1 NTEDYKKYAIP
12 TEKLINDVSDEIDI
26 SDYVHAL
33 RDNDIRHIKNSHGEE
48 TNEKYPVTSDDIKLI
63 PWIVQNYD
71 KVFVI
76 RRVKGKTGIIYVKV
90 NEDGLIYFLEQVTT
104 IYGNEPLLVNKQM
117 IKTGIEDIPNLK
129 GFVDAINKKESEAEF
144 LADLKKVHEVYAQSV
159 YQPHYNINI
168 SNHKENVKRNNAINK
183 KMSSSQYLA
192 DLNEIRKA
200 YVQDVKENYSSFII
214 PNSFGNVNIEGNNG
228 ASLDQYS
235 LSSPLQEFK
244 NNNEFELSEPDIE
257 NIEISDE
264 VEFLVGL
271 NGFKLNK
278 VQKHIVDICKK
289 LNSNVTVEFVNK
301 LEGNGK
307 FIRSQNK
314 ILIRSDL
321 SAAHMYVE
329 VFKYDFIHNVK
340 YDITGDKI
348 SKNNINI
355 DKYGFAQ
362 DNISRANQQGDFLND
377 FYAALNKNEWAQFYH
392 ALSKEG
398 YLTNAKINT
407 VAPIIINDKLV
418 IAERKHTSKNKH
430 DYIVSDVFKIA
441 DFNNDNYSLILIK
454 ESIERGEIHY
464 DERTIYQTLYRFLE
478 RTFSSEIFA
487 RYDGDS
493 KQFVIGATKR
503 RNISNNDD
511 IYGDSQERFAGDGL
525 SLRDQSSIQENNE
538 LLNTRIQIHSKL
550 LDYCF
555 NNSKAFEQYVRAKI
569 KHLNTDINIDVM
581 ARESVLNL
589 YTEYKYNQHIND
601 EIIPQEDRDA
611 FTMDNAR
618 EEIIADFFA
627 LVLFQGKQYR
637 ARIIEAL
644 ESADGEA
651 LIGIGDEISSEAAL
665 LELQQKE
672 PSLFEQVVRWIRDII
687 DKLRGMSQAKNVVN
701 DLEYI
706 EGTLISV
713 YNLKTALQK
722 SNYNL
727 EEYAKRLIDKY
738 GSQTASDKI
747 VEMLNEILILEN
759 ESLEEQEDTLQ
770 DVYDQNGDFVGELT
784 SKERLINEVAVWISE
799 GIVPPRDEYAEEVIS
814 FIVEDKLYINNKQ
827 RNKIRKMYGTLTNY
841 YNNVGIKLSTHK
853 NPDVDEDWVALDDAW
868 EYWIDAYPEL
878 FNNIIS
884 SEDMPARLAEIMEYI
899 NSLTED
905 VDYDGIA
912 AQITD
917 DLYSELGNIDID
929 EEKKES
935 NAAYRASFAEMY
947 RENMKY
953 SVDDNVEPDDEYDFD
968 LESQD
973 ANKTYTQSQYNGFG
987 WVIFNDILTMQEFET
1002 MLAEYGKYKQD
1013 NAIYPTTKFDEA
1025 VIYSNTFPG
1034 ILMYVKGTI
1043 NNPIITKIVKI
1054 DHNSAEEIAN
1064 DILLAEYDQDLF
1076 ALSSAEEIYG
1086 NAVNVYKSIDEA
1098 SYWDYQRMLTKKKN
1112 SKADAIIKKAKEAI
1126 SEADKADN
1134 NENTLEIDEA
1144 QDDTKE
1150 YKVWCCFVKC
1160 NNPEKIQAAE
1170 KMEAQ
1175 GRSNISIWDELRI
1188 MRGIFGDWVKM
1199 IGADK
1204 MRFYAKGNARKA
1216 KVALKEVFI
1225 NSNGNLEGKLYNFL
1239 KWDELFKIYPKFR
1252 DIRVLVVNSPY
1263 EKDTVKYSPSGK
1275 VLIINKKY
1283 CDELAKNDNQT
1294 VRIHLVREIQRI
1306 IQVDEGKYV
1315 GKSYEYWHNLEQNGE
1330 LPFFDKLNRTL
1341 TADDM
1346 MKYFIDNYEA
1356 DLAARMVIMSS
1367 VVHRRTSETVKAVDE
1382 LLLSKPNIKPD
1393 IALMFD
1399 NEGKLVTVREN
1410 DYKTGKNVFKN
1421 FSNNDVYWRLQRKD
1435 DTDEESVRKANLKDF
1450 YGINYD
1456 EDLFDKAYNLMP
1468 DYGNIEEYGENSS
1481 AIKDYLAAGKK
1492 SRREQQALR
1501 LRDDIRGGNS
1511 GFLKNK
1517 GQLLYSQDVKD
1528 SENKI
1533 YHTSDITSDYFK
1545 RLLYSRSVVPITNN
1559 DTIGR
1564 NIDVNTQAAL
1574 KDTILKNNSGEPVS
1588 LYLINKHGKY
1598 IFKHQQ
1604 LGITLG
1610 TFDMAVEKFDAEEK
1624 DKVRNSKIICEEYY
1638 VNIKRPLILPFEP
1651 YEQSVEEIGFWMTQK
1666 YLMSRE
1672 EYFDAV
1678 DKKPP
1683 ISSPKYYNFVYKK
1696 LRERLKAFGY
1706 DSIIYVNQKYDPGSL
1721 AVVVF
1726 DNEQL
1731 IQVSQDGIVAG
1742 NVGISDARYSMNK
1755 SHQSSAIANTRI
1767 MRDFVMDGMYAR
1779 RKYRKKA
1786 DDRIA
1791 AGNSDW
1797 FEKEEFDTQDTAY
1810 SKVINNIIE
1819 KSKLEYN
1826 KYSSSLNREFDE
1838 LTVKQM
1844 ENTVFKTSD
1853 GDFIS
1858 FYVWSIK
1865 EISDSDVVRKGIELK
1880 GFNDAFGDFINK
1892 KRESKSSY
1900 NGTFNEY
1907 ILNSVNPFVVR
1918 QDGWNTLDI
1927 LNLLY
1932 ADEKIT
1938 QNFYEEIMNHSHLH
1952 NPKYTN
1958 HAAKKVRA
1966 KIEMLGYDS
1975 IVFVKKNG
1983 ECAVLALDEKQLL
1996 LVAKNGI
2003 LDEDNGIKYK
2013 QILEENKVIFDE
2025 FNVESV
2031 VMNREDRSSRDVEKM
2046 ENTVLSLQDNT
2057 KKMVWLTEY
2066 LSCTNEPVLEDS
2078 EDINVGHSGLLES
2091 RTKNI
2096 WLARSMIDE
2105 LIDDAIHK
2113 TVSPI
2118 DTGGRKIPDE
2128 IRHKYKETIFKDSAG
2143 RLLSLFVWNKY
2154 GENRYAHS
2162 VFPYN
2167 MGSLTFAR
2175 SNYIAEKEKHP
2186 NLTKGVYEEYYANVK
2201 NPYFMMSLPKEIS
2214 VRVVADDMYTN
2225 GILSKS
2231 EYRIITSREGADW
2244 TIRNNNSAKKLK
2256 EILNE
2261 KGIDAIIYLDGHGN
2275 LGVIVFD
2282 ESNLHP
2288 VTRNGRFVSKKYI
2301 EKNYN
2306 NNIII
2311 LEKQFGKKIGKHA
2324 IDFGFDASSEID
2336 RKNFYEL
2343 IVDIVRDCDEIRVG
2357 SWRGQNHEVT
2367 FYIKGDDVVI
2377 VSSETNQ
2384 FISILKGGIDNDRI
2398 KNSRR

>member
-1 NTEDYKKYAIP
+1 MLFTENGSGMAALASDLDTKQR
-12 TEKLINDVSDEIDI
+12 NDVIQFVLDFI
-26 SDYVHAL
+26 SY
-33 RDNDIRHIKNSHGEE
+33 IKKRLNGQNYMTLQLSILLQTNRYNQYGEE
-48 TNEKYPVTSDDIKLI
+48 LPDNVAIFVEYNANGKEGVA
-63 PWIVQNYD
+63 IVEFD
-71 KVFVI
+71 SSI
-76 RRVKGKTGIIYVKV
+76 DP
-90 NEDGLIYFLEQVTT
+90 EFL
-104 IYGNEPLLVNKQM
+104 GNEYGDTDYHAVVTIFELDTERGGMPFDYIEELLSNPNNYELEIVRRQPARSA
-117 IKTGIEDIPNLK
+117 TGEKHPNTSIELPSNNIIEN
-129 GFVDAINKKESEAEF
+129 
-144 LADLKKVHEVYAQSV
+144 AQG
-159 YQPHYNINI
+159 
-168 SNHKENVKRNNAINK
+168 NVKHDK
-183 KMSSSQYLA
+183 TLS
-192 DLNEIRKA
+192 
-200 YVQDVKENYSSFII
+200 
-214 PNSFGNVNIEGNNG
+214 G
-228 ASLDQYS
+228 QYS
-235 LSSPLQEFK
+235 
-244 NNNEFELSEPDIE
+244 I
-257 NIEISDE
+257 
-264 VEFLVGL
+264 G
-271 NGFKLNK
+271 
-278 VQKHIVDICKK
+278 
-289 LNSNVTVEFVNK
+289 T
-301 LEGNGK
+301 
-307 FIRSQNK
+307 
-314 ILIRSDL
+314 
-321 SAAHMYVE
+321 
-329 VFKYDFIHNVK
+329 
-340 YDITGDKI
+340 
-348 SKNNINI
+348 
-355 DKYGFAQ
+355 
-362 DNISRANQQGDFLND
+362 
-377 FYAALNKNEWAQFYH
+377 
-392 ALSKEG
+392 
-398 YLTNAKINT
+398 
-407 VAPIIINDKLV
+407 
-418 IAERKHTSKNKH
+418 TSK
-430 DYIVSDVFKIA
+430 
-441 DFNNDNYSLILIK
+441 
-454 ESIERGEIHY
+454 R
-464 DERTIYQTLYRFLE
+464 
-478 RTFSSEIFA
+478 
-487 RYDGDS
+487 
-493 KQFVIGATKR
+493 
-503 RNISNNDD
+503 
-511 IYGDSQERFAGDGL
+511 
-525 SLRDQSSIQENNE
+525 
-538 LLNTRIQIHSKL
+538 
-550 LDYCF
+550 
-555 NNSKAFEQYVRAKI
+555 
-569 KHLNTDINIDVM
+569 
-581 ARESVLNL
+581 
-589 YTEYKYNQHIND
+589 
-601 EIIPQEDRDA
+601 
-611 FTMDNAR
+611 
-618 EEIIADFFA
+618 
-627 LVLFQGKQYR
+627 
-637 ARIIEAL
+637 
-644 ESADGEA
+644 
-651 LIGIGDEISSEAAL
+651 
-665 LELQQKE
+665 
-672 PSLFEQVVRWIRDII
+672 
-687 DKLRGMSQAKNVVN
+687 
-701 DLEYI
+701 
-706 EGTLISV
+706 
-713 YNLKTALQK
+713 

-727 EEYAKRLIDKY
+727 EEYAKSLIDKY
-738 GSQTASDKI
+738 GSQTKSDKI
-747 VEMLNEILILEN
+747 VEILNEIIILEQ
-759 ESLEEQEDTLQ
+759 ELLEEQEDTLQ
-770 DVYDQNGDFVGELT
+770 DVYDQNGKFVGELT
-784 SKERLINEVAVWISE
+784 RKERLINEVAVWISE
-799 GIVPPRDEYAEEVIS
+799 GIVPQREEYAEEVIS
-814 FIVEDKLYINNKQ
+814 FIIEDKLYINNKQ
-827 RNKIRKMYGTLTNY
+827 RNKIRQMYGTLTNY
-841 YNNVGIKLSTHK
+841 YNTVGIKLSTHK
-853 NPDVDEDWVALDDAW
+853 NPDGDEDWVALDDAW

-912 AQITD
+912 AQITE
-917 DLYSELGNIDID
+917 DLYSELGNTDIE

-953 SVDDNVEPDDEYDFD
+953 SVDDNAEPDDEYDFD

-987 WVIFNDILTMQEFET
+987 WLIFNEILTMPEFEIL
-1002 MLAEYGKYKQD
+1002 LAEYGKYKQD
-1013 NAIYPTTKFDEA
+1013 NDDFPTTKFGET
-1025 VIYSNTFPG
+1025 VVYSNTCPD

-1043 NNPIITKIVKI
+1043 SNPIITKIVKI
-1054 DHNSAEEIAN
+1054 DHDSAEEIAN

-1086 NAVNVYKSIDEA
+1086 NAVNVYKLIDEA
-1098 SYWDYQRMLTKKKN
+1098 SYWDYQRMLAKKKS

-1144 QDDTKE
+1144 EDDTKE

-1204 MRFYAKGNARKA
+1204 MRFYAKGNAKKA

-1294 VRIHLVREIQRI
+1294 VRIHLIREIQRI

-1367 VVHRRTSETVKAVDE
+1367 VVHRKTSGTIKNVDE
-1382 LLLSKPNIKPD
+1382 LLLSKPNIEPD

-1399 NEGKLVTVREN
+1399 DEGNLVTVREN
-1410 DYKTGKNVFKN
+1410 DYKTEKNVFKN
-1421 FSNNDVYWRLQRKD
+1421 FPDNDVYWKLQRKE

-1481 AIKDYLAAGKK
+1481 AIKDYLSAGKK

-1517 GQLLYSQDVKD
+1517 DQLLYSQDVKD
-1528 SENKI
+1528 TKNKI
-1533 YHTSDITSDYFK
+1533 YHTSDITSDNFK

-1574 KDTILKNNSGEPVS
+1574 KDTILKNNNGEPIS

-1610 TFDMAVEKFDAEEK
+1610 TFDMAVEKFDDEEK
-1624 DKVRNSKIICEEYY
+1624 DKVRRDKGVCEEYY

-1683 ISSPKYYNFVYKK
+1683 VSSPKYYNFVYKK

-1706 DSIIYVNQKYDPGSL
+1706 DSIISVNQKYDPGSL

-1726 DNEQL
+1726 DKKQL
-1731 IQVSQDGIVAG
+1731 IQVSQDGIVSE
-1742 NVGISDARYSMNK
+1742 NIQIIDERYSINK
-1755 SHQSSAIANTRI
+1755 SHQSSAIANTQI
-1767 MRDFVMDGMYAR
+1767 MRDFAMDGMFAR

-1786 DDRIA
+1786 DNRIA

-1797 FEKEEFDTQDTAY
+1797 FEKEEFDTQDIAY
-1810 SKVINNIIE
+1810 SKIVNNIIE
-1819 KSKLEYN
+1819 KAELEYN

-1838 LTVKQM
+1838 LAIKRM
-1844 ENTVFKTSD
+1844 ENTVFKTND

-1858 FYVWSIK
+1858 FYVWSLK

-1880 GFNDAFGDFINK
+1880 GFNGAFGDFINK

-1907 ILNSVNPFVVR
+1907 ILNSVNPFVV
-1918 QDGWNTLDI
+1918 QLDGWNTMDI

-1932 ADEKIT
+1932 ANGKIT
-1938 QNFYEEIMNHSHLH
+1938 QKFYEEIMTHSHLH

-1983 ECAVLALDEKQLL
+1983 ESAALALDEKQLL
-1996 LVAKNGI
+1996 MVAKNGI
-2003 LDEDNGIKYK
+2003 LDDNNGITYK
-2013 QILEENKVIFDE
+2013 QIPEEIEAIFGE
-2025 FNVESV
+2025 PNVESV
-2031 VMNREDRSSRDVEKM
+2031 VMNREDRSSRDVERM
-2046 ENTVLSLQDNT
+2046 ENTILSLRDNT
-2057 KKMVWLTEY
+2057 QKMVWLTEY
-2066 LSCTNEPVLEDS
+2066 LSCTNEPSLEDS

-2096 WLARSMIDE
+2096 WLARSMINE
-2105 LIDDAIHK
+2105 LVDNAIHK
-2113 TVSPI
+2113 TVQPL

-2201 NPYFMMSLPKEIS
+2201 NPYFMMSLHKEIS

-2301 EKNYN
+2301 EKNNN

-2357 SWRGQNHEVT
+2357 SWRGQNREVT